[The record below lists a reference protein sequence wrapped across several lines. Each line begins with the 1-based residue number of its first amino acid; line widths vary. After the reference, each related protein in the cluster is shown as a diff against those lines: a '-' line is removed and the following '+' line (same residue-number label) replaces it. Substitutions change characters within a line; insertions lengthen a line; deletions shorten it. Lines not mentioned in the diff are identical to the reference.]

1 MVLHIHKGQDHDHI
15 HAGIGEDPDGF
26 KGDHIIPLGF
36 KNMSLEVIV
45 QLQMIDDDIQ
55 GPDDAKIKEGKEP
68 VGVIPDEGYNLS
80 HELRV

>member
-1 MVLHIHKGQDHDHI
+1 ML
-15 HAGIGEDPDGF
+15 GIGEDPDGF

-36 KNMSLEVIV
+36 ENMSLEMIV

-55 GPDDAKIKEGKEP
+55 WPDDAKIKQGKKP
-68 VGVIPDEGYNLS
+68 VGVAPDKCNDLL